1 MWPLSRTEQALV
13 SIVSSNLGGFDLI
26 VTGVVSEFFVVELER
41 DVGSESAVV
50 LAVERDLSWDDVGG
64 EGLSELAH
72 EEEEEKSDSDP
83 EWYAKPAGA
92 LEARKDSTPVE

>member
-1 MWPLSRTEQALV
+1 MWPFSRTEQALV

-26 VTGVVSEFFVVELER
+26 VTGVVSEFFVVELKG

-50 LAVERDLSWDDVGG
+50 LAVERDLSWDDIGG
-64 EGLSELAH
+64 EGLSEVEY
-72 EEEEEKSDSDP
+72 EEEEEKPDSDS
-83 EWYAKPAGA
+83 EWYAKPASV